1 MHRKPGGSIP
11 EHCWAT
17 ETTKSRKIP
26 KNGPSRG
33 RSPQEL
39 RDRDFEKVAKKII
52 KTGPSLSCQEFY
64 VLYES
69 TGPISMIF
77 GGFFG
82 KKHLKI

>member
-1 MHRKPGGSIP
+1 MGAPQSTAGPPKPPNRG
-11 EHCWAT
+11 
-17 ETTKSRKIP
+17 KSQKTVP
-26 KNGPSRG
+26 GLQSRG

-39 RDRDFEKVAKKII
+39 PDRDFEKVAKKII